1 MHFSKGLDL
10 TYLFVNLYQV
20 IFDVWDQTSANN
32 LFSKQFMTWYILQ
45 QKMCFIQNLKR
56 KSVKGMD
63 DVSRDEN
70 NPCFSV
76 NWRKFC
82 TYLIGESFAFI
93 CDIYAFICKSF
104 CYLPWNKPFST
115 KISSM
120 SFRSHTELGGES
132 NPPGHLCVDRC

>member
-1 MHFSKGLDL
+1 MFETKHQQKK
-10 TYLFVNLYQV
+10 
-20 IFDVWDQTSANN
+20 
-32 LFSKQFMTWYILQ
+32 LFSKQFMTWYFTTNDMFYS
-45 QKMCFIQNLKR
+45 KLKKK

-93 CDIYAFICKSF
+93 SEIYAFICTSF
-104 CYLPWNKPFST
+104 CDLTWKLPFST

-132 NPPGHLCVDRC
+132 NPPGHLCVDRCYIDSDLNLR